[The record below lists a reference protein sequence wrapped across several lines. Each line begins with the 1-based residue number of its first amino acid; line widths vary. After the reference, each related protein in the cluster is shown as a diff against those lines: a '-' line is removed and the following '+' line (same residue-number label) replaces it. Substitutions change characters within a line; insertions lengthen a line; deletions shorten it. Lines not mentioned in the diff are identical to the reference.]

1 MSEDTNEAPRTP
13 LWGAV
18 DDLEKPYKREILF
31 KETEGR
37 CMVCGKK
44 KEESEDWSMV
54 QIIPARQSRFT
65 RIEGRTIICLDCV
78 RKRKTAPIPTYVS
91 SLPFKD
97 RLGYWLRVRRGLR
110 KGLIPHEKK
119 ELLLRDFTLL
129 RRTGVKRKQKRE
141 KYYRV
146 LYRETHGTC
155 IYCGIP
161 LNPKYVTYDH
171 IIPRALGGRS
181 TVENYV
187 IACPDCNVA
196 KDKMTVDEF
205 IHTWPEK
212 NRVRYVH
219 RVKDLE
225 RNGSIS
231 EQKARLLLS
240 FENAH
245 TSQFRFKLFRR
256 LFSVTVTQS
265 KI

>member
-1 MSEDTNEAPRTP
+1 MDEETKVKKP
-13 LWGAV
+13 LWGAI
-18 DDLEKPYKREILF
+18 DDLEKPYKRDILF
-31 KETEGR
+31 KETGGQ

-44 KEESEDWSMV
+44 KEESDDWSMV
-54 QIIPARQSRFT
+54 QIIPARRSKFT
-65 RIEGRTIICLDCV
+65 RIDGRTVICQDCV

-129 RRTGVKRKQKRE
+129 RRTDIKRKPKSE
-141 KYYRV
+141 KYSRI
-146 LYRETHGTC
+146 LYRETYGTC

-161 LNPKYVTYDH
+161 LEPKAITYDH
-171 IIPRALGGRS
+171 IVPRALGGRS
-181 TVENYV
+181 SVQNYV

-196 KDKMTVDEF
+196 KDMMTVDEF
-205 IHTWPEK
+205 VRSWPEK
-212 NRVRYVH
+212 KRVRYVH

-225 RNGSIS
+225 RNGTLS

-245 TSQFRFKLFRR
+245 TRQFRFRLFRR
-256 LFSVTVTQS
+256 LFSVTITQS